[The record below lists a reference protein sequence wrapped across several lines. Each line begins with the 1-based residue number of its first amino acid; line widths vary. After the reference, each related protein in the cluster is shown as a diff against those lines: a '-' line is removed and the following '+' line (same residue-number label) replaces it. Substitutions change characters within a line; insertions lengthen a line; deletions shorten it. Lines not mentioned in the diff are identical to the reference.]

1 MPARQLKIENNCAI
15 KYYNIS
21 SDIPIFHSLYDFYKY
36 LDNINNTLTKLEKLA
51 IAQNLNEFE
60 IYSSATAEE
69 RQLIAPILNS
79 YYRNN
84 ILVLEMPIFTPLLD
98 DKEIWNIS
106 ENQNQLELFHCFCKY
121 SLKHKYKDF
130 IRKTHIFCEKYDL
143 CEDDIFQ
150 NLNNLGY
157 NKNYGI
163 RIIDY
168 GLTEEMAQKF

>member
-1 MPARQLKIENNCAI
+1 MPARQLKIENNRAI

-21 SDIPIFHSLYDFYKY
+21 KDVPIFHSSYDFYNY
-36 LDNINNTLTKLEKLA
+36 LETYQNQLTKLDKLA
-51 IAQNLNEFE
+51 IAQNLNELE
-60 IYSSATAEE
+60 IYNSATAEE

-79 YYRNN
+79 YYKDN
-84 ILVLEMPIFTPLLD
+84 ILTLEMPIFTPLLD

-106 ENQNQLELFHCFCKY
+106 ENQNQLQLFQCFCKY
-121 SLKHKYKDF
+121 SLKYKYKDF
-130 IRKTHIFCEKYDL
+130 IRKTHLLCEKYDL

-168 GLTEEMAQKF
+168 GLTEEMARKL

>member
-1 MPARQLKIENNCAI
+1 MPARQLKIENNRAI

-21 SDIPIFHSLYDFYKY
+21 SDIPIFYSSYDFYY
-36 LDNINNTLTKLEKLA
+36 YIENTDNLTKLEKLA
-51 IAQNLNEFE
+51 VAQNLCELE
-60 IYSSATAEE
+60 IYNNATDEE

-79 YYRNN
+79 YYKNN
-84 ILVLEMPIFTPLLD
+84 VLVLEMPIFTPLMD
-98 DKEIWNIS
+98 DKEVWNVN
-106 ENQNQLELFHCFCKY
+106 EEQNQLQLFQCFCRY
-121 SLKHKYKDF
+121 SLQKEYKNF
-130 IRKTHIFCEKYDL
+130 IEKTHLFCEKHDL

-168 GLTEEMAQKF
+168 GLTEEMARKL